1 MTKARNGLLCL
12 LIAALFAASLAGCQ
26 EDTPAAED
34 TVQADTEAAET
45 ETMPETEIS
54 YVDQLQKTDFAGA
67 SFRCYGAN
75 TLNGMEYAT
84 LLQFSTGEQTG
95 ESCND
100 ILYDRTAYLE
110 DFYNVDF
117 AETIEAGNV
126 SSSKVLAN
134 IKAGDAA
141 QDMIY
146 GDVASFGYS
155 MVLAGGVYPSDMIPG
170 LQLDNPYWSSE
181 MRESLTIGDSYYFP
195 TGAITP
201 RYYGAAYLLMFNRE
215 IVTDM
220 NLPDPQALTKEGKW
234 TIDVM
239 FDMMAD
245 AYVDLNG
252 NGEVDQEDQIGFGYE
267 NLTAETLILGCGYR
281 YVENENGKM
290 RAAFDNE
297 NLVTLMQWMVQQY
310 QQDGIILDGAAGI
323 DYGAMVEAGQVL
335 FDSPCTF
342 SMAAYRD
349 FDYDFGMVPFPKE
362 NEMQDGYISYAQ
374 PWVVTVPYVPV
385 TNTGDTLSMT
395 GTLLDAMAAYGY
407 EKVQPVIYDEVI
419 MLKNTRDEA
428 SSEIVDMLY
437 ENVTIELASCIG
449 LGGFNNKVQ
458 QMFTSNLGKTDITT
472 LYAGSRESIE
482 NFFADL
488 EAQFADLRAALEA
501 GQ

>member
-1 MTKARNGLLCL
+1 MKKTITWICLFACL
-12 LIAALFAASLAGCQ
+12 LMTACQ
-26 EDTPAAED
+26 EKEADLP
-34 TVQADTEAAET
+34 ADTADTAET
-45 ETMPETEIS
+45 AGTETVPETEHS
-54 YVDQLQKTDFAGA
+54 YVDALPKADYTGA
-67 SFRCYGAN
+67 SFRSYGAN

-84 LLQFSTGEQTG
+84 LLQFSWGEQNG

-110 DFYNVDF
+110 EFYNVDF
-117 AETIEAGNV
+117 VETIEPGNV
-126 SSSKVLAN
+126 SASKVQAN

-141 QDMIY
+141 HDMIY

-181 MRESLTIGDSYYFP
+181 MRESLTIGGSYYFP

-201 RYYGAAYLLMFNRE
+201 RYYGAAYLLMFNRD

-252 NGEVDQEDQIGFGYE
+252 NGEVDQDDQIGFGYE
-267 NLTAETLILGCGYR
+267 TLTAETLVLGCGYR

-290 RAAFDNE
+290 RATFDDE

-310 QQDGIILDGAAGI
+310 QQDGIILDGANGI
-323 DYGAMVEAGQVL
+323 DYGAMVEAGRVL

-349 FDYDFGMVPFPKE
+349 FEYDFGMVPFPKE

-374 PWVVTVPYVPV
+374 PWVVSVPYVPV
-385 TNTGDTLSMT
+385 TNTGDTLPMT
-395 GTLLDAMAAYGY
+395 GVLLDAMAAYGY
-407 EKVQPVIYDEVI
+407 EKVQPVIYEEVI

-428 SSEIVDMLY
+428 SSEIVEMLY
-437 ENVTIELASCIG
+437 ENVAIELASCIG
-449 LGGFNNKVQ
+449 LDGFTGKVQ

-482 NFFADL
+482 NFFVNL
-488 EAQFADLRAALEA
+488 EAQFKEIRTNLESA
-501 GQ
+501 Q

>member
-1 MTKARNGLLCL
+1 MKKGTAWICL
-12 LIAALFAASLAGCQ
+12 LACLLMTSCQGEEAGQ
-26 EDTPAAED
+26 PAED
-34 TVQADTEAAET
+34 TAAETKETETAAET
-45 ETMPETEIS
+45 ELS
-54 YVDQLQKTDFAGA
+54 YVDTLPEADFTGA
-67 SFRCYGAN
+67 SFRSYGSN
-75 TLNGMEYAT
+75 TLNSMEYAT
-84 LLQFSTGEQTG
+84 LLQFSCGEQTG

-117 AETIEAGNV
+117 VETIEAGNV
-126 SSSKVLAN
+126 SAGKVQAN

-181 MRESLTIGDSYYFP
+181 MREALTIGDSYYFP

-220 NLPDPQALTKEGKW
+220 NLPDPQVLTKEGKW

-252 NGEVDQEDQIGFGYE
+252 NGEVDEDDQIGFGYE
-267 NLTAETLILGCGYR
+267 NLTAETLVLGCGYHF
-281 YVENENGKM
+281 VENENGRM
-290 RAAFDNE
+290 RTTFDNE

-310 QQDGIILDGAAGI
+310 QQDGIILDGANGI
-323 DYGAMVEAGQVL
+323 DYGAMVEAGRVL

-374 PWVVTVPYVPV
+374 PWVVAVPYVPV

-449 LGGFNNKVQ
+449 LDGFTGKVQ

-472 LYAGSRESIE
+472 LYAANRESIE
-482 NFFADL
+482 NFFVNL
-488 EAQFADLRAALEA
+488 EAQFAEIRSTLEA

>member
-1 MTKARNGLLCL
+1 MKKTISWICLFACL
-12 LIAALFAASLAGCQ
+12 LMTACQ
-26 EDTPAAED
+26 GEKADPSADTADTPE
-34 TVQADTEAAET
+34 TAET
-45 ETMPETEIS
+45 ETIQETEPS
-54 YVDQLQKTDFAGA
+54 YVDALPKADYNGA
-67 SFRCYGAN
+67 SFRSYGAN

-84 LLQFSTGEQTG
+84 LLQFSCGEQTG

-100 ILYDRTAYLE
+100 ALYNRTAYLE
-110 DFYNVDF
+110 EFYNVDF
-117 AETIEAGNV
+117 AETIEPGNV
-126 SSSKVLAN
+126 SASKVQAN

-181 MRESLTIGDSYYFP
+181 MREALTIGDNYYFP

-201 RYYGAAYLLMFNRE
+201 RYYGAAYLLMFNRD

-239 FDMMAD
+239 FGMMAD

-252 NGEVDQEDQIGFGYE
+252 NGEVDGEDQIGFGYE
-267 NLTAETLILGCGYR
+267 TLTAETLVLGCGYH

-290 RAAFDNE
+290 RAAFDDE

-310 QQDGIILDGAAGI
+310 QQEGIIQDGANGI
-323 DYGAMVEAGQVL
+323 DYGAMVEAGRVL

-349 FDYDFGMVPFPKE
+349 YEYDFGMVPFPKE
-362 NEMQDGYISYAQ
+362 NEIQDGYISYAQ

-385 TNTGDTLSMT
+385 TNTGDTLAMT
-395 GTLLDAMAAYGY
+395 GVLLDAMAAYGY
-407 EKVQPVIYDEVI
+407 EKVQPVIYEEVI

-428 SSEIVDMLY
+428 SSEIVEMLY

-449 LGGFNNKVQ
+449 LDGFTGKVQ

-482 NFFADL
+482 NFFTNL
-488 EAQFADLRAALEA
+488 EAQFKEIRTNLESA
-501 GQ
+501 Q

>member
-1 MTKARNGLLCL
+1 MKKSIAWICL
-12 LIAALFAASLAGCQ
+12 LACLLMTACQ
-26 EDTPAAED
+26 GEVNDLPAED
-34 TVQADTEAAET
+34 TETAAQET
-45 ETMPETEIS
+45 ETAPETEPS
-54 YVDQLQKTDFAGA
+54 YVDALPEADYNGA
-67 SFRCYGAN
+67 SFRSYGAN

-84 LLQFSTGEQTG
+84 LLQFSWGEQNG

-100 ILYDRTAYLE
+100 ALYDRTAYLE
-110 DFYNVDF
+110 EFYNVDF
-117 AETIEAGNV
+117 VETIEPGSV

-141 QDMIY
+141 HDMIY
-146 GDVASFGYS
+146 GDVASFGYK
-155 MVLAGGVYPSDMIPG
+155 MVLDGGVYPSDMIPG
-170 LQLDNPYWSSE
+170 LQLDKPYWSAE
-181 MRESLTIGDSYYFP
+181 MRQSLTIGDSFYFP

-220 NLPDPQALTKEGKW
+220 SLPDPLALTKEGKW

-252 NGEVDQEDQIGFGYE
+252 NGEVDQDDQIGFGYE
-267 NLTAETLILGCGYR
+267 TLTAETLVLGCGYH

-290 RAAFDNE
+290 RATFGDE

-310 QQDGIILDGAAGI
+310 QQDGIILDGANGI
-323 DYGAMVEAGQVL
+323 DYGAMVEAGRVL

-349 FDYDFGMVPFPKE
+349 YEYDFGMVPFPKE

-385 TNTGDTLSMT
+385 TNTGDVLPMT
-395 GTLLDAMAAYGY
+395 GTLMDAMAAYGY

-449 LGGFNNKVQ
+449 LGGFTNKVQ
-458 QMFTSNLGKTDITT
+458 SMFTSQLGKTDITT
-472 LYAGSRESIE
+472 LYAANRESIE
-482 NFFADL
+482 NFFVDL
-488 EAQFADLRAALEA
+488 EAQFAELRSNLEA
-501 GQ
+501 AQ

>member
-1 MTKARNGLLCL
+1 MKKTITWICLFACL
-12 LIAALFAASLAGCQ
+12 LMTACQ
-26 EDTPAAED
+26 EKEADLP
-34 TVQADTEAAET
+34 ADTADTAET
-45 ETMPETEIS
+45 AGTKTVPETEPS
-54 YVDQLQKTDFAGA
+54 YVDALPKADYNGA
-67 SFRCYGAN
+67 SFRGYGAN

-84 LLQFSTGEQTG
+84 LLQFSWGEQNG

-110 DFYNVDF
+110 EFYNVDF
-117 AETIEAGNV
+117 VETIEPGNM
-126 SSSKVLAN
+126 SASKVQAN

-141 QDMIY
+141 HDMIY

-201 RYYGAAYLLMFNRE
+201 RYYGAAYLLMFNRD

-252 NGEVDQEDQIGFGYE
+252 NGEVDGDDQIGFGYE
-267 NLTAETLILGCGYR
+267 TLTAETLVLGCGYH

-290 RAAFDNE
+290 RAAFDDE

-310 QQDGIILDGAAGI
+310 QQDGIILDGANGI
-323 DYGAMVEAGQVL
+323 DYGAMVEAGRVL

-349 FDYDFGMVPFPKE
+349 YEYDFGMVPFPKE

-385 TNTGDTLSMT
+385 TNTGDTLAMT
-395 GTLLDAMAAYGY
+395 GVLLDAMAAYGY
-407 EKVQPVIYDEVI
+407 EKVQPVIYEEVI

-428 SSEIVDMLY
+428 SSEIVEMLY
-437 ENVTIELASCIG
+437 ENVAIELASCIG
-449 LGGFNNKVQ
+449 LDGFTGKVQ

-482 NFFADL
+482 NFFTNL
-488 EAQFADLRAALEA
+488 EAQFKEIRTNLESA
-501 GQ
+501 Q

>member
-1 MTKARNGLLCL
+1 MKKTITWICLFACL
-12 LIAALFAASLAGCQ
+12 LMTACQ
-26 EDTPAAED
+26 EKEADLP
-34 TVQADTEAAET
+34 ADTADTAET
-45 ETMPETEIS
+45 AGTETVPETEPS
-54 YVDQLQKTDFAGA
+54 YVDALPKANYTGA
-67 SFRCYGAN
+67 SFRSYGAN

-84 LLQFSTGEQTG
+84 LLQFSWGEQNG

-110 DFYNVDF
+110 EFYNVDF
-117 AETIEAGNV
+117 VETIEPGNM
-126 SSSKVLAN
+126 SASKVQAN

-141 QDMIY
+141 HDMIY

-201 RYYGAAYLLMFNRE
+201 RYYGAAYLLMFNRD

-252 NGEVDQEDQIGFGYE
+252 NGEVDQDDQIGFGYE
-267 NLTAETLILGCGYR
+267 TLTAETLVLGCGYH

-290 RAAFDNE
+290 RAAFDDE

-310 QQDGIILDGAAGI
+310 QQEGIIQDGANGI
-323 DYGAMVEAGQVL
+323 DYGAMVEAGRVL

-349 FDYDFGMVPFPKE
+349 YEYDFGMVPFPKE

-385 TNTGDTLSMT
+385 TNTGDTLAMT
-395 GTLLDAMAAYGY
+395 GYGY
-407 EKVQPVIYDEVI
+407 EKVQPVIYEEVI

-449 LGGFNNKVQ
+449 LDGFTGKVQ

-482 NFFADL
+482 NFFTNL
-488 EAQFADLRAALEA
+488 EAQFKEIRTNLESA
-501 GQ
+501 Q